1 MQGAFHMPR
10 LTESFVRCIMN
21 LYVHKHF
28 LPNRAFHTINGGFN
42 MRIRFSAD
50 STCDMSA
57 AFIDRYQVKV
67 VPLSVELEGKLYRD
81 GVDLTPD
88 VIIDRV
94 NQGAALPKTSAIN
107 VAEYEQVFDELL
119 KDCDAVIH
127 FNISSDFSSCYQ
139 NACIA
144 AEDKPVYCVDSRN
157 LSSGIALVLA
167 EAADLVEAGK
177 TPEEIM
183 AEIPAICD
191 KVDASFIVDRLDYLY
206 KGGRCSMVAM
216 LGANVLH
223 LRPCIEVKEGKMS
236 VGKKYRGTYE
246 RCARQYLQDR
256 MKEKNLFSTR
266 RVYITHTGLADEA
279 LESIRKIVSDT
290 IPFAKVYETRAGC
303 SITSHCGDNTFGIL
317 MVRK

>member
-1 MQGAFHMPR
+1 
-10 LTESFVRCIMN
+10 
-21 LYVHKHF
+21 
-28 LPNRAFHTINGGFN
+28 

-67 VPLSVELEGKLYRD
+67 IPLCVELEGKLYRD
-81 GVDLTPD
+81 GVDISPEM
-88 VIIDRV
+88 IIDRV
-94 NQGAALPKTSAIN
+94 NQGADLPKTSAIN
-107 VAEYEQVFDELL
+107 AAEYEQVFDELL

-127 FNISSDFSSCYQ
+127 FNISSEFSSCFQ
-139 NACIA
+139 NARLA

-167 EAADLVEAGK
+167 EAADLVEEGK

-183 AEIPAICD
+183 EAIPAICD

-206 KGGRCSMVAM
+206 KGGRCSMIAM
-216 LGANVLH
+216 LGANMLH
-223 LRPCIEVKEGKMS
+223 LRPCIEVKEGKMT

-246 RCARQYLQDR
+246 RCARQYLLDR
-256 MKEKNLFSTR
+256 MKDKDSICTKH
-266 RVYITHTGLADEA
+266 VYITHTGLAESA
-279 LESIRKIVSDT
+279 LEGIRKIVNDT
-290 IPFAKVYETRAGC
+290 IPFADVFETRAGC